1 MIYMIPNLQIAYS
14 GVWGGRGEWDTSF
27 KRRHNKVNIWI
38 EQDLSNTRNK
48 KQLDSLRSFSG
59 GDESH
64 KCVCELKR
72 TDPFISVFL
81 HLC

>member
-1 MIYMIPNLQIAYS
+1 MLCKLHIP
-14 GVWGGRGEWDTSF
+14 GEGTSV
-27 KRRHNKVNIWI
+27 KRHNKVNIWI
-38 EQDLSNTRNK
+38 KQDLLNRWNK
-48 KQLDSLRSFSG
+48 KQIDSLRSFSG

-81 HLC
+81 HLG